1 VALEL
6 NKLSGQVS
14 QMGRTLA
21 ERERIHEAK
30 IGQARAA
37 LIEHGEVTAELREKI
52 AQAHASDQSW
62 RGADPLGNRLD
73 ERHTPAAPPCPA
85 TLIAADGSQIYPDR
99 HGIATYYLINTGSIV
114 LRQCSGEAP
123 VVGSRPTVYFEDDD
137 LYDSS
142 SGQLRNTDYINRQRD
157 HQEAET
163 LAVLA
168 EAERAALGGD
178 ISHLIVTLA
187 DGPLLPWT
195 PQRAAD
201 EALAAEVSYL
211 TGQLDRLRRARAV
224 PTGYVD
230 RPGSAYV
237 LRTLDLID
245 LPLEDINRTT
255 VRRSQY
261 RQLTDCLL
269 FMGLAPNERTGLF
282 ASTSEINEHYGE
294 RGHRIAFFYM
304 NVARRPGMENA
315 AIARVEL
322 PEWAT
327 QNAELLDQVQH
338 AVYADCA
345 LTDFPYVLAR
355 AHELAVVALSERA
368 SFDSMVE
375 QSMFRCG
382 MHPAIS
388 HKARLKRLTRR

>member
-14 QMGRTLA
+14 KMGRTLA
-21 ERERIHEAK
+21 ERERVHEAK
-30 IGQARAA
+30 ITEARAT
-37 LIEHGEVTAELREKI
+37 LVEHGEVTAELREKI
-52 AQAHASDQSW
+52 ARAHSSDQSW
-62 RGADPLGNRLD
+62 RGADPLGDRLD
-73 ERHTPAAPPCPA
+73 ERHTPTSPPEPA

-99 HGIATYYLINTGSIV
+99 HGVAMYYLINTGSIV

-123 VVGSRPTVYFEDDD
+123 SVSSRPTVFFEDDE
-137 LYDSS
+137 LYDQH
-142 SGQLRNTDYINRQRD
+142 GHLRNTDYINRQRD

-163 LAVLA
+163 LTALA

-178 ISHLIVTLA
+178 IARLIITLA

-195 PQRAAD
+195 PQRTPD
-201 EALAAEVSYL
+201 ETLAQEVSYF
-211 TGQLDRLRRARAV
+211 TGQLARLRKAHTV

-237 LRTLDLID
+237 LRTLELID
-245 LPLEDINRTT
+245 LPLAEINQTT

-261 RQLTDCLL
+261 NQLTDRLL

-282 ASTSEINEHYGE
+282 ASMSEINERYRE

-304 NVARRPGMENA
+304 NVARRPGREHA
-315 AIARVEL
+315 IIARVEV
-322 PEWAT
+322 PEWAAH
-327 QNAELLDQVQH
+327 NAELLDQVQH

-345 LTDFPYVLAR
+345 LTGFPYVLAR
-355 AHELAVVALSERA
+355 AHELAVVEVVERA
-368 SFDSMVE
+368 NFEGMVE
-375 QSMFRCG
+375 QSMYRCG
-382 MHPAIS
+382 MRPSVS
-388 HKARLKRLTRR
+388 HKAGLKRLTRR